1 MLLNGRTFE
10 FGLRGSV
17 VRTFSSP
24 TIDALCGEMG
34 RVAVKSGS
42 SGDYIAYHGEERSI
56 LDVKAMVRSTR
67 VKPYRREMRAVDGCV
82 SVIHMKSS
90 RAFFAYSGDSRSFGL
105 RSARFLLLLLFSAI
119 HGFVLGACPDMF
131 SGEFLVADWP
141 EASPGSGRLERYK
154 KGSDFRMLEDRQ
166 EEGLVMERVVS
177 ESGKGF
183 LRVYFKTR
191 QLLPLKADYKLVL
204 DGQLEFRTSEIVA
217 TNEGA
222 WGCPLESA
230 RVNSCKA
237 DANVVI
243 SFDRQCGVP
252 ARK

>member
-1 MLLNGRTFE
+1 
-10 FGLRGSV
+10 
-17 VRTFSSP
+17 
-24 TIDALCGEMG
+24 
-34 RVAVKSGS
+34 
-42 SGDYIAYHGEERSI
+42 
-56 LDVKAMVRSTR
+56 
-67 VKPYRREMRAVDGCV
+67 
-82 SVIHMKSS
+82 
-90 RAFFAYSGDSRSFGL
+90 
-105 RSARFLLLLLFSAI
+105 
-119 HGFVLGACPDMF
+119 MF
-131 SGEFLVADWP
+131 SGEFLVANWL

-154 KGSDFRMLEDRQ
+154 KGSDFRMLEDRH
-166 EEGLVMERVVS
+166 EEGLVTERVAG
-177 ESGKGF
+177 ESGKSF

-204 DGQLEFRTSEIVA
+204 DGQLEFRISEIVA

-252 ARK
+252 VRK

>member
-1 MLLNGRTFE
+1 MAISRFAKVLFALLI
-10 FGLRGSV
+10 SV
-17 VRTFSSP
+17 AFP
-24 TIDALCGEMG
+24 
-34 RVAVKSGS
+34 RVSLG
-42 SGDYIAYHGEERSI
+42 
-56 LDVKAMVRSTR
+56 
-67 VKPYRREMRAVDGCV
+67 GC
-82 SVIHMKSS
+82 
-90 RAFFAYSGDSRSFGL
+90 
-105 RSARFLLLLLFSAI
+105 
-119 HGFVLGACPDMF
+119 PETF
-131 SGEFLVADWP
+131 SGEFLVANWREDLP
-141 EASPGSGRLERYK
+141 RSGKLERYK

-166 EEGLVMERVVS
+166 EEGLVTERVVS

-204 DGQLEFRTSEIVA
+204 DGQLEFRISEIVA

-252 ARK
+252 VRK